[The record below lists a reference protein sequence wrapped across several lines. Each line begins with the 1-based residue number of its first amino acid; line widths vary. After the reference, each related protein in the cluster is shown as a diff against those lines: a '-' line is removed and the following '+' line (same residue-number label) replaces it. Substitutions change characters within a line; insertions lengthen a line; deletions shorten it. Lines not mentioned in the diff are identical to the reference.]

1 MDYSRR
7 QLEALGEP
15 FGESATR
22 LKPGGRVYGGGGG
35 GSAPPANT
43 TNVQTSYTYPPEVR
57 GDVIDLA
64 KNAVR
69 ASKTEYQP
77 YMRERIAGFDPF
89 QVTAQQAVANL
100 GPAQQIGAATQFA
113 GAAGLR
119 AGDINYIP
127 SQFQTGSFTQPGA
140 AESYMSPYYQNVVD
154 IQAREARR
162 QSDIERTKQQ
172 AQAVGQGAFG
182 GSRSAI
188 VEAERQRNLGQ
199 QLGDI
204 QARGSQ
210 AAYEQAQNLYST
222 EQQRALEAQRQTEAS
237 RQYGAGLS
245 LQGLQQQLSAAGQLG
260 QLGQTQFGQ
269 QRDIINAL
277 QNIGAQYQQLE
288 QQRLSQQYED
298 FLRQKRYPYEQL
310 AFAKEMIAGVPTQTT
325 QQVYQAPPSLLSQA
339 AGLGLAAYG
348 LFGTGKAEGGKIDEY
363 EDVERPAGLGELALR
378 NAQMKARR

>member
-1 MDYSRR
+1 MNYSRR
-7 QLEALGEP
+7 QLEAFGEP
-15 FGESATR
+15 IGESATR

-35 GSAPPANT
+35 GGSAPPANT
-43 TNVQTSYTYPPEVR
+43 TNIQYTYPPEVR
-57 GDVIDLA
+57 GDVIDIA
-64 KNAVR
+64 KNAIR

-77 YMRERIAGFDPF
+77 YTRERIAGFDPF

-100 GPAQQIGAATQFA
+100 GPAQQLGAATQFA

-172 AQAVGQGAFG
+172 AQAVGAGAFG
-182 GSRSAI
+182 GSRQAI
-188 VEAERQRNLGQ
+188 MEAERQRNLGQ
-199 QLGDI
+199 QIGDI
-204 QARGSQ
+204 QARGAQ

-237 RQYGAGLS
+237 RQYGAGLA
-245 LQGLQQQLSAAGQLG
+245 LQGLQQQLAAAQQLG
-260 QLGQTQFGQ
+260 GLGQAQFGQ
-269 QRDIINAL
+269 QKDIINAL
-277 QNIGAQYQQLE
+277 QSVGQQYQALE
-288 QQRLSQQYED
+288 QQRLTQQYED
-298 FLRQKRYPYEQL
+298 FLRQKKYPYEQL

-325 QQVYQAPPSLLSQA
+325 QAVYQAPQSAMAQL
-339 AGLGLAAYG
+339 AGVGTALYGAQKLFGSKEGGLMSGYAGGGLA
-348 LFGTGKAEGGKIDEY
+348 D
-363 EDVERPAGLGELALR
+363 LAVDHLSR
-378 NAQMKARR
+378 G